1 MTFAQG
7 GENSEGAPPRR
18 TRSPL
23 RRRIDQLRVLLWF
36 CWIQHRSRH
45 ATLYALEKQLVAD
58 GFTRNADGALSHRHR
73 VARYAQG
80 KHVPRPDLVTRAEA
94 LFPGSRALLE
104 HVYWQILDPGREV
117 ATHRERWLSGLG
129 PQVQRVLFRSSRMAS
144 EFVGRRQKTSR
155 RLLRQLENLGSF
167 DALAATAFLLREAL
181 ADGRDAV
188 AYQCAESCWVLLLLI
203 LSTTPFIDYLPG
215 MTRLAGDALLD
226 QVHHRGEQVAIA
238 SAPTDLYERLLRGY
252 CLGREDAGKL
262 APDWAS
268 WVRERLK
275 LIRGTKGF
283 DLLFAFRLPTEATD
297 TLRADPT
304 RYREFLK
311 DAFVR
316 WKALDYITDPRWAQ
330 RPFMEDW
337 ATFWKDP
344 HGEWPALES

>member
-1 MTFAQG
+1 MAFAES
-7 GENSEGAPPRR
+7 GENFEGAPPRR

-23 RRRIDQLRVLLWF
+23 RRRIDQLRVQLWF
-36 CWIQHRSRH
+36 CWIQHRSRR

-73 VARYAQG
+73 MPRYAQG
-80 KHVPRPDLVTRAEA
+80 KHVPRADLVARAEV

-104 HVYWQILDPGREV
+104 HVYWQILDPDREV
-117 ATHRERWLSGLG
+117 VIHRNAWLSGLG
-129 PQVQRVLFRSSRMAS
+129 PEVQRVLYRPTRMAS

-167 DALAATAFLLREAL
+167 DALAATALLLREAL
-181 ADGRDAV
+181 GEGRDAL
-188 AYQCAESCWVLLLLI
+188 AYQCAESFWVLLLLI

-226 QVHHRGEQVAIA
+226 QVHHRGERVAIA
-238 SAPTDLYERLLRGY
+238 SAPTDIYERLLRGY
-252 CLGREDAGKL
+252 CLGQEDAGKL
-262 APDWAS
+262 GPDWES

-283 DLLFAFRLPTEATD
+283 DLLFAFRLPTDARDALRTD
-297 TLRADPT
+297 PA

-316 WKALDYITDPRWAQ
+316 WKALDYITDPRWAK

-337 ATFWKDP
+337 ATFWKNP
-344 HGEWPALES
+344 NGEWPALDS